1 MKLHVSEIQEP
12 CQEVHYKVVLHGL
25 ELIRSSSR
33 TTIHLVSRDIPFMSI
48 FSYQRSTHKSSTD
61 RSYIKGC
68 QLWTWAYSKGKFKGA
83 KKRFYITQNTFT
95 SSSISTL
102 KYLLQYNHGFNI
114 FSPES
119 HFNLSKVNCISSWST
134 LQKRRASVC
143 SYYTKNGS
151 ST

>member
-83 KKRFYITQNTFT
+83 KKG
-95 SSSISTL
+95 SIL
-102 KYLLQYNHGFNI
+102 HKILLQVVQHQ
-114 FSPES
+114 
-119 HFNLSKVNCISSWST
+119 L
-134 LQKRRASVC
+134 
-143 SYYTKNGS
+143 
-151 ST
+151 